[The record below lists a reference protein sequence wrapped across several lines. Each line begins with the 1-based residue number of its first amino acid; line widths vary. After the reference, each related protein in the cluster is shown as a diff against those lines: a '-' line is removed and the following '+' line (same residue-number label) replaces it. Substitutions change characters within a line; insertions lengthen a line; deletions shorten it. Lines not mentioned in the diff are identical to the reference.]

1 MENQSLSLL
10 DVMIWAGTGVS
21 LLGLAGLIW
30 CIVRV
35 AKARRAKVSED
46 ALRAVIQSVVPV
58 NLGAL
63 FLSVL
68 GLMMVVVG
76 IFLS

>member
-1 MENQSLSLL
+1 MAILIPIGAT
-10 DVMIWAGTGVS
+10 VT

-30 CIVRV
+30 CILRV
-35 AKARRAKVSED
+35 ASARKAGLED
-46 ALRAVIQSVVPV
+46 EALRGVMQKTVAL

-63 FLSVL
+63 FLSVI

-76 IFLS
+76 LLLGAA

>member
-1 MENQSLSLL
+1 MAILIPIGA
-10 DVMIWAGTGVS
+10 VIT

-30 CIVRV
+30 CILRVVR
-35 AKARRAKVSED
+35 ARKSGMNDE
-46 ALRAVIQSVVPV
+46 ALRDVMQKTVAL

-63 FLSVL
+63 FLSVI

-76 IFLS
+76 LLLGGS

>member
-1 MENQSLSLL
+1 MAILIPIGAT
-10 DVMIWAGTGVS
+10 VT

-30 CIVRV
+30 CILRV
-35 AKARRAKVSED
+35 ARARKAGLED
-46 ALRAVIQSVVPV
+46 EALRGVMRKTVAL

-63 FLSVL
+63 FLSVI

-76 IFLS
+76 LLLGAA

>member
-1 MENQSLSLL
+1 MAILIPIGAA
-10 DVMIWAGTGVS
+10 VT

-30 CIVRV
+30 CILRV
-35 AKARRAKVSED
+35 ARARKAGLGDE
-46 ALRAVIQSVVPV
+46 ALRGVMQKTIAL

-63 FLSVL
+63 FLSVI

-76 IFLS
+76 LLLGAA

>member
-1 MENQSLSLL
+1 MAILIPIGAT
-10 DVMIWAGTGVS
+10 VT

-30 CIVRV
+30 CILRV
-35 AKARRAKVSED
+35 ARARKAGLGDE
-46 ALRAVIQSVVPV
+46 ALRGVMQKTVAL

-63 FLSVL
+63 FLSVI

-76 IFLS
+76 LLLGAA

>member
-1 MENQSLSLL
+1 MET
-10 DVMIWAGTGVS
+10 TGVS
-21 LLGLAGLIW
+21 IFDVLIWSGAAVTLAGLALLIW

-35 AKARRAKVSED
+35 ARARRGGHDEAR
-46 ALRAVIQSVVPV
+46 LRETMQKTVPV
-58 NLGAL
+58 NLAAL

-76 IFLS
+76 IILR